1 MKRNNKKN
9 RYISRYQSAGFM
21 GNLNPLEPG
30 QLEKAFK
37 NVRGQNYSGNVNAE
51 SPAVDFSA
59 PPTAMD
65 TVRAYHYTNVP
76 AMGLLNNV
84 DQDAYK
90 KLQIA
95 QNKNVTAGTKN
106 DEFNRSSSIHLKQSG
121 GMYGDN
127 QLPAGMGS
135 TAMTVYQESN
145 PEVQAQREQSVE
157 QEAQNIRQE
166 STMLGQELMA
176 DEQQAKMDI
185 AEAGQTGGKFDAG
198 VGYGI
203 EGIKGLDKLGVF
215 DKAKQKLASK
225 AAEKIAAEAAAKAAV
240 KKGLG
245 EGVLQTGKTALGKE
259 LGAKFATDQGT
270 KLVTGE
276 IGKGSLSL
284 TGKPVATALGKEAAK
299 TIGTEGAKQASTGLI
314 QSSVNPNAAAMVA
327 NIGGKAISMAAD
339 DGDATKWN
347 AGEVTGDV
355 LGKAGEYAGY
365 GAMLGSVVPGLGNV
379 AGALGGA
386 IIGGGVAAVQGLTGR
401 KKARK
406 AEAKADQ
413 AKQEKIQ
420 NFNAQAQK
428 NLSTRKAIA
437 QAGALRQK
445 TYSGYDLGR
454 NVSYKFGGYNPMPG
468 YAA

>member
-21 GNLNPLEPG
+21 GNLNRLEPG

-51 SPAVDFSA
+51 SPPVDFSV

-185 AEAGQTGGKFDAG
+185 AEAGQAGGKFDSAVSMG
-198 VGYGI
+198 V
-203 EGIKGLDKLGVF
+203 EGVKGLDKLGAF
-215 DKAKQKLASK
+215 DSVKKKLAQK
-225 AAEKIAAEAAAKAAV
+225 AAEKVAKEAAAKQAAKLAASDITTEAG
-240 KKGLG
+240 KKLLG
-245 EGVLQTGKTALGKE
+245 EATLKTSLQQAAP
-259 LGAKFATDQGT
+259 GAMPKIG
-270 KLVTGE
+270 VTGIQSASQE
-276 IGKGSLSL
+276 
-284 TGKPVATALGKEAAK
+284 ALKSGTVELAKAGAGEAAK
-299 TIGTEGAKQASTGLI
+299 TGLI

-428 NLSTRKAIA
+428 DLSTRKAVA

>member
-9 RYISRYQSAGFM
+9 RYISRYQSGGM
-21 GNLNPLEPG
+21 GNLNRLQPG
-30 QLEKAFK
+30 QLDKAFRNIK
-37 NVRGQNYSGNVNAE
+37 GQNYSGNIDAG
-51 SPAVDFSA
+51 SPAVDFSI

-90 KLQIA
+90 KLQMA
-95 QNKNVTAGTKN
+95 QNKKVTAGTKN

-127 QLPAGMGS
+127 QIPAGMGS

-185 AEAGQTGGKFDAG
+185 AEAGQAGGKFDAA
-198 VGYGI
+198 VGYGV

-245 EGVLQTGKTALGKE
+245 EGALQTGKTALGKE

-284 TGKPVATALGKEAAK
+284 AGEGATVLGKEAAK

-314 QSSVNPNAAAMVA
+314 QSSINPNAAAMVA
-327 NIGGKAISMAAD
+327 NIGGKALSMAAD

-365 GAMLGSVVPGLGNV
+365 GAMLGSVVPGIGNV

-401 KKARK
+401 KKARR
-406 AEAKADQ
+406 AEAKADAERKNKI
-413 AKQEKIQ
+413 AKANEKMMAS
-420 NFNAQAQK
+420 FGA
-428 NLSTRKAIA
+428 SKAAA
-437 QAGALRQK
+437 QAGSIRQK

-454 NVSYKFGGYNPMPG
+454 NVSYKFGGYNPMPR